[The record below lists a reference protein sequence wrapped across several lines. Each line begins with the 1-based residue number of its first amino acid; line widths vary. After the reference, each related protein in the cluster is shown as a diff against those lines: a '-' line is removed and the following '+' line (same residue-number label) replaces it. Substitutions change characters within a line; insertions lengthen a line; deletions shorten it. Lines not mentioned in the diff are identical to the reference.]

1 MRALSSHYC
10 FQNIN
15 ISARAVLNT
24 PRFPTSILEIA
35 GGEYLHLGFQRGL
48 ISILQSPPSM
58 IPDILQIDFNTDGIT
73 FDKKSKIS
81 MWPIQIKVAN
91 IHKSP
96 AEVVGV
102 YKDKGKATNA
112 TDFMKYFVDEVLLT
126 LQDGIE
132 FNGNSIPIVLRC
144 FIADAPARA
153 FVLGYL
159 GHTSLVPCSR
169 CWIRGEY
176 IRPGVIAFTDTNF
189 QIRTREEYE
198 MKMDVE
204 HHDDRECSIHRLPMN
219 LVSQTVFDYMHLVC
233 LGIMEKIL
241 QATIDGKY
249 SSTAKLPP
257 DYVEILAS
265 RLDVV
270 ATFCPQEFA
279 RQPVEVT
286 KHSKYKAT
294 EYRQLLLYSGPVVF
308 SGLLNPAVYTH
319 FLVLHTA
326 MRVLIDPLS
335 TPESISTAEIL
346 MEIFVSRAPSIYGI
360 EFMSYNTHGLLH
372 LASDVRSFGNLNS
385 QSAFIF
391 ENNMTYFRR
400 LCRKPS
406 QLLQQ
411 IANRTAEGC
420 KVNVPK
426 RAKTSLKFIEK
437 HVKGPEPLSRVC
449 YEQYA
454 TVITGSCRISIY
466 QKSNTVLLHDGSICV
481 VQNII
486 KYSNGACNLL
496 VKYFTSVEDYFD
508 LGCCSSSSVGV
519 LLCSALSSEN
529 SLIRLEEVKN
539 KCFRMPYWSETSAL
553 DFVDGYYVVVT
564 IFSSTFQMLPLN

>member
-169 CWIRGEY
+169 CWIRGE
-176 IRPGVIAFTDTNF
+176 
-189 QIRTREEYE
+189 
-198 MKMDVE
+198 
-204 HHDDRECSIHRLPMN
+204 
-219 LVSQTVFDYMHLVC
+219 
-233 LGIMEKIL
+233 
-241 QATIDGKY
+241 
-249 SSTAKLPP
+249 
-257 DYVEILAS
+257 
-265 RLDVV
+265 
-270 ATFCPQEFA
+270 
-279 RQPVEVT
+279 
-286 KHSKYKAT
+286 
-294 EYRQLLLYSGPVVF
+294 
-308 SGLLNPAVYTH
+308 
-319 FLVLHTA
+319 
-326 MRVLIDPLS
+326 
-335 TPESISTAEIL
+335 
-346 MEIFVSRAPSIYGI
+346 
-360 EFMSYNTHGLLH
+360 
-372 LASDVRSFGNLNS
+372 
-385 QSAFIF
+385 
-391 ENNMTYFRR
+391 
-400 LCRKPS
+400 
-406 QLLQQ
+406 
-411 IANRTAEGC
+411 
-420 KVNVPK
+420 
-426 RAKTSLKFIEK
+426 
-437 HVKGPEPLSRVC
+437 
-449 YEQYA
+449 
-454 TVITGSCRISIY
+454 
-466 QKSNTVLLHDGSICV
+466 
-481 VQNII
+481 
-486 KYSNGACNLL
+486 
-496 VKYFTSVEDYFD
+496 
-508 LGCCSSSSVGV
+508 
-519 LLCSALSSEN
+519 
-529 SLIRLEEVKN
+529 
-539 KCFRMPYWSETSAL
+539 
-553 DFVDGYYVVVT
+553 
-564 IFSSTFQMLPLN
+564 